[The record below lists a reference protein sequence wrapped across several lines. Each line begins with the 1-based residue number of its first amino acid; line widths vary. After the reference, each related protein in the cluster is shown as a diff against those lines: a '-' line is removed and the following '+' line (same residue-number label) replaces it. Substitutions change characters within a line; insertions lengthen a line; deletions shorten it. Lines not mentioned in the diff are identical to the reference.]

1 MIPSL
6 KKLLE
11 GNAIESTQQVNKIS
25 SNVLLCVLPSSY
37 YELKFKVGEKW
48 YKGYYEHLWGGSFRA
63 FAWWTKH
70 FSKQKHFDRS
80 EVSEWHYT

>member
-1 MIPSL
+1 MSVKADL
-6 KKLLE
+6 KTITPTF
-11 GNAIESTQQVNKIS
+11 G
-25 SNVLLCVLPSSY
+25 NVLLGVVPSSY

-48 YKGYYEHLWGGSFRA
+48 YRGYYEHLWGGSFRS

-70 FSKQKHFDRS
+70 FSRQTHFERS

>member
-1 MIPSL
+1 
-6 KKLLE
+6 
-11 GNAIESTQQVNKIS
+11 V
-25 SNVLLCVLPSSY
+25 PSSY

-70 FSKQKHFDRS
+70 CSRQTHFERS